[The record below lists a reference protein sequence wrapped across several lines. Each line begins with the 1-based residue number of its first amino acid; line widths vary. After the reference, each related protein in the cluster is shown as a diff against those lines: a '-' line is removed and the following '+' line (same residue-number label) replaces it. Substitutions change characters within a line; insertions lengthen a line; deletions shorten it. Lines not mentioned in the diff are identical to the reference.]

1 MEIQSQ
7 EKILLLGASSG
18 LGKATLELLESKP
31 QKLIVKSFSRK
42 IGGMDFSKKDKWSEY
57 ANELLHQEK
66 PQRLIYFSAGG
77 PYGNYEKFAWKDH
90 EWALN
95 VSFTFPA
102 FLLHSALS
110 IAGASRPKQ
119 IIFIGSAIAE
129 SKPDPKASM
138 YCASKH
144 ALKGL
149 ISSVQLE
156 NPQID
161 IRLFSPGYMDTPMLP
176 ANSWP
181 RQKGQNLVQMVDT
194 VAQDLIQFMTRP
206 DPNLKNP

>member
-18 LGKATLELLESKP
+18 LGKATLELLENQP
-31 QKLIVKSFSRK
+31 QKPMIKSFSRK
-42 IGGMDFSKKDKWSEY
+42 IGGMDFSKKDKWPQY
-57 ANELLHQEK
+57 VDVLLNQEK

-77 PYGNYEKFAWKDH
+77 PYGEYKKFEWKDH
-90 EWALN
+90 EWAFN
-95 VSFTFPA
+95 VSFIFPA

-129 SKPDPKASM
+129 NKPDPRASM

-156 NPQID
+156 EPQMD
-161 IRLFSPGYMDTPMLP
+161 IRLYSPGYMDTPMLP

-181 RQKGQNLVQMVDT
+181 RQKALGQNLVQKVDT
-194 VAQDLIQFMTRP
+194 VAQDLIQFMTQP
-206 DPNLKNP
+206 DPNL